1 MAQNETDVPFR
12 TTATEPV
19 KSLDRSGTAKGRRA
33 SPRSEL
39 RRENILRCATQL
51 FDRQGYSNTSLDDIA
66 RAVGVTREALYYY
79 YRNRSEILAAII
91 RPQSIALIE
100 GMKDVVKADV
110 SAPEKLRLA
119 MQNHLQQF
127 DRHCLEMTIGLRD
140 ELLDT
145 SDEVRRSMARIWK
158 QYERLWVRLIA
169 DGQASGEFD
178 ALGDPRMIA
187 FGILGMCNWLARWY
201 DPRKQV
207 SIEEIIATYHRI
219 VSQGVV
225 AHSSA

>member
-1 MAQNETDVPFR
+1 MTVE
-12 TTATEPV
+12 
-19 KSLDRSGTAKGRRA
+19 
-33 SPRSEL
+33 
-39 RRENILRCATQL
+39 
-51 FDRQGYSNTSLDDIA
+51 A
-66 RAVGVTREALYYY
+66 RDL
-79 YRNRSEILAAII
+79 
-91 RPQSIALIE
+91 P
-100 GMKDVVKADV
+100 DV

-158 QYERLWVRLIA
+158 QYERLWVRLVA

-178 ALGDPRMIA
+178 TLGDPRMIA

-207 SIEEIIATYHRI
+207 SIDEIIATYHRI

-225 AHSSA
+225 ARSSA